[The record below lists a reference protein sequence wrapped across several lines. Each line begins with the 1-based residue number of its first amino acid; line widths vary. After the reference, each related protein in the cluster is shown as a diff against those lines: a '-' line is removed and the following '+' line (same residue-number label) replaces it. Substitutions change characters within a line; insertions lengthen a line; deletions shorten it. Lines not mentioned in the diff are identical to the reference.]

1 MSLEKGQIYWHAY
14 DDHLKEMVQEM
25 MTLDRLKD
33 VTLVCDDKIQFM
45 AHKIV
50 LSACS
55 SVFKSIIYDLPTN
68 NSVIYLRGIEH
79 QEMESILQFMYLG
92 VATSNE
98 ARLDKFLAVA
108 KNLEIKGVSQNV
120 EFADSG
126 IDDEEHVDLEPPKNS
141 DDRKQDDDCNYEI
154 KRELE
159 ELQSKVSLD
168 GNGYLI
174 NSNLQNLKENNFCK
188 YCQSQFS
195 QPSALKRH
203 IKGIHEGVKFECHQC
218 HRTYTQKY
226 MLKEHIEA
234 VHEGMTRRCDLC
246 NLQFNQHS
254 SLKRHIKEKH

>member
-1 MSLEKGQIYWHAY
+1 MGHP
-14 DDHLKEMVQEM
+14 V
-25 MTLDRLKD
+25 
-33 VTLVCDDKIQFM
+33 
-45 AHKIV
+45 
-50 LSACS
+50 
-55 SVFKSIIYDLPTN
+55 
-68 NSVIYLRGIEH
+68 
-79 QEMESILQFMYLG
+79 
-92 VATSNE
+92 
-98 ARLDKFLAVA
+98 
-108 KNLEIKGVSQNV
+108 
-120 EFADSG
+120 
-126 IDDEEHVDLEPPKNS
+126 EPPKNS
-141 DDRKQDDDCNYEI
+141 DDSKQDDDCNSEI

-174 NSNLQNLKENNFCK
+174 NSNLQNLKEKYFCEH
-188 YCQSQFS
+188 CQSQFS